1 MKIIF
6 LLRHASANQFQENL
20 EDHEKIL
27 NNEGKKQS
35 ELIAKWLKENNFSID
50 CVRSST
56 AKRAME
62 TSKIVFDYLKIPIA
76 SEKALY
82 LCSSTEIIDLL
93 KNLDDQMNSIAV
105 VGHEPS
111 ISETLKLLVGDA
123 RPDLE
128 AKIKDAYPTGGLSII
143 NLNIEKWIELKEKE
157 GTLDAFLEP
166 EDLEKYE

>member
-6 LLRHASANQFQENL
+6 LLRHASANQLQENL
-20 EDHEKIL
+20 EDHEKVL

-50 CVRSST
+50 CIRSST

-76 SEKALY
+76 CEKALY

-111 ISETLKLLVGDA
+111 ISETLKLLVGDV

-128 AKIKDAYPTGGLSII
+128 TKIKEAYPTGGLSII
-143 NLNIEKWIELKEKE
+143 NLNIEKWVELKEKE